1 MKSHSTAAPPTANRV
16 LSLERYHSRHFSSG
30 QGPPARK
37 ALSSVLV
44 VSRRISR
51 RVESKWSSCAQ
62 QNFPQFLAVPFK
74 PCNIQDSWN
83 PRVKS
88 CYFGNL
94 FVSGKGQGE

>member
-16 LSLERYHSRHFSSG
+16 LSLERYHSRRFPSG
-30 QGPPARK
+30 RGHLQGEHC
-37 ALSSVLV
+37 LSVLV
-44 VSRRISR
+44 VSRRTSR

-83 PRVKS
+83 QRVKS
-88 CYFGNL
+88 CYLGNL